1 MAKNTYGTGC
11 FMLMH
16 TGGEPVDSDQGLLT
30 TIAWGMNGRV
40 EYALE
45 GSIFIA
51 GAAIQWL
58 RDGLKL
64 IETAADSE
72 YFAGKVQDTGGV
84 YVIPAFVGL
93 GAPYWNMKARGAIFG
108 LTRGSSKAHLIRATL
123 DSLAYQTK
131 DVLGAMEKAS
141 GISLRSLKVDGGAT
155 ANNLLMQFQS
165 DLLGVP
171 VDRPQV
177 TETTALGAAY
187 LAGLATGVW
196 QDRQDLVK
204 YWQLDRRFLPDMA
217 EAERTRLYRGWQ
229 KAVERTLDWEE

>member
-1 MAKNTYGTGC
+1 M
-11 FMLMH
+11 
-16 TGGEPVDSDQGLLT
+16 
-30 TIAWGMNGRV
+30 
-40 EYALE
+40 
-45 GSIFIA
+45 
-51 GAAIQWL
+51 
-58 RDGLKL
+58 

-108 LTRGSSKAHLIRATL
+108 LTRGSTKAHLIRATL

-141 GISLRSLKVDGGAT
+141 RIALQSLKVDGGAT

-171 VDRPQV
+171 VERPQV

-196 QDRQDLVK
+196 KDRQDLVK

-217 EAERTRLYRGWQ
+217 ETERARLYRGWQ

>member
-1 MAKNTYGTGC
+1 
-11 FMLMH
+11 MLMD
-16 TGGEPVDSDQGLLT
+16 TGGETVDSDQGLLT